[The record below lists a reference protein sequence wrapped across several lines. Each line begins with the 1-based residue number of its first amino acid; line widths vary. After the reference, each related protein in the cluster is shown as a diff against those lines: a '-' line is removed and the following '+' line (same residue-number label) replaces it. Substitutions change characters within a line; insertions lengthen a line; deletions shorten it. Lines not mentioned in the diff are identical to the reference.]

1 MPGGSCHRSPARVPA
16 GPVAANAPDPPY
28 GGLGLAFLRCHHGH
42 ADASDRLAVVGVD
55 RGWLKAP
62 PVVRASPRV
71 GGAVR
76 GGFLGGC
83 TRPWARL
90 TLLLGAPAAWL
101 LVAYLGSLAALLVT
115 SLYKIDDTGLIVEQ
129 LSLTNF
135 EEIFTEPIYRTV
147 AVRTIGV
154 AASVTV
160 IDMVLALP
168 AAYFIA
174 KVATARWRAL
184 LVAAVLVP
192 LWASYLVKAYTWRAI
207 LGTPGGV
214 LESTLGHSPGYSTPS
229 VVLVLAYLWLPY
241 MILPIYAGLERLPD
255 SLVEASGD
263 LGTVD
268 HDVPPRGPT
277 CPAPIHRRGID
288 LHVLAF
294 AGRLH
299 RGRPGGWQHPDD
311 RLRGVRELLR
321 QPAARGRLRHPPIV
335 IMIAYLLGARRTGA
349 FENL

>member
-1 MPGGSCHRSPARVPA
+1 MST
-16 GPVAANAPDPPY
+16 
-28 GGLGLAFLRCHHGH
+28 
-42 ADASDRLAVVGVD
+42 AVSEVQ
-55 RGWLKAP
+55 AP
-62 PVVRASPRV
+62 PES
-71 GGAVR
+71 GGPSRRISR
-76 GGFLGGC
+76 GLHS
-83 TRPWARL
+83 RPWARL

-101 LVAYLGSLAALLVT
+101 LVAYLGSLAALLIT
-115 SLYKIDDTGLIVEQ
+115 SLYRIDDTGLLVEQ
-129 LSLTNF
+129 VSLTNF
-135 EEIFTEPIYRTV
+135 KEIFTEPIYRTV

-154 AASVTV
+154 ATAVTV

-184 LVAAVLVP
+184 LVAAILVP
-192 LWASYLVKAYTWRAI
+192 LWASYLVKAYAWRAI

-214 LESTLGHSPGYSTPS
+214 LESTVGRSPGYSTPS

-263 LGTVD
+263 LGARSATTFRLV
-268 HDVPPRGPT
+268 
-277 CPAPIHRRGID
+277 
-288 LHVLAF
+288 VLPVLLPSIV
-294 AGRLH
+294 AGSIFTFSLSL
-299 RGRPGGWQHPDD
+299 GDYIAVGLVGGSTQMIGSVVYANFSANLP
-311 RLRGVRELLR
+311 L
-321 QPAARGRLRHPPIV
+321 AAAYAILPIV